1 MNGEGRAGRE
11 VGHKMRLSRV
21 GATRLASCLGNSPV
35 ALAPYPPFPKP
46 PHLPP
51 PPHTHPPRFFLALS
65 RQQQTAKEMDR
76 ARITAPLSSEA
87 ATAAREPVAEGCGA
101 AAGQSRGAV
110 SGAGGVT

>member
-1 MNGEGRAGRE
+1 M
-11 VGHKMRLSRV
+11 
-21 GATRLASCLGNSPV
+21 
-35 ALAPYPPFPKP
+35 
-46 PHLPP
+46 
-51 PPHTHPPRFFLALS
+51 S
-65 RQQQTAKEMDR
+65 RQQQTAKETDR